1 MFIIFQIVTVHVHSY
16 IFNIIGNLI
25 KISPTVTGIHTVMA
39 MQREVEKTAVHI
51 GPVISLYSCRASRP
65 YQVS

>member
-39 MQREVEKTAVHI
+39 MQREVEKTAVHRV
-51 GPVISLYSCRASRP
+51 PVIL
-65 YQVS
+65 